1 MLGASGRVFS
11 KLAWKTI
18 AHNYPRLGPVTAA
31 TAAMMSLFAV
41 YSLAVLHQIRF
52 TEIWHRVPVF
62 KETREVPNIRG
73 N

>member
-18 AHNYPRLGPVTAA
+18 AHNYPRLGPVAAA

-41 YSLAVLHQIRF
+41 LVNIRSLPYSLAVLHQIHF
-52 TEIWHRVPVF
+52 TEIWH
-62 KETREVPNIRG
+62 
-73 N
+73 